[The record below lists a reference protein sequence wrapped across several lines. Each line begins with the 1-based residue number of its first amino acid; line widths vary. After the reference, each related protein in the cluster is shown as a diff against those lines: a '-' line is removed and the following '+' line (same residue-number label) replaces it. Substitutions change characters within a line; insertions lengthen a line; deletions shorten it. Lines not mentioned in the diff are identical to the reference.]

1 MAHLWHIRNLNP
13 PVVVRVG
20 PAPLKSA
27 QVKRLR
33 SRLGRLGARGPWH
46 IYGTRPNDVDETPQL
61 AVGANSDELKPCHE
75 GSVCGNPA
83 SPSWRTWRIL
93 VGMSKDL
100 TELSVSQARDH
111 FSDAVNR
118 AAFGGEITYVTRGRN
133 QQRAAA
139 IVPAELVEQYEAM
152 IDLEDGRI
160 ALERLADLKAGRT
173 AAVPAD
179 EAARALGL

>member
-1 MAHLWHIRNLNP
+1 MVRG
-13 PVVVRVG
+13 VRCVVRTVRRPG
-20 PAPLKSA
+20 S
-27 QVKRLR
+27 
-33 SRLGRLGARGPWH
+33 
-46 IYGTRPNDVDETPQL
+46 GT
-61 AVGANSDELKPCHE
+61 
-75 GSVCGNPA
+75 VCGTPRLAKLAYLAHN
-83 SPSWRTWRIL
+83 
-93 VGMSKDL
+93 VGMSTDL

-160 ALERLADLKAGRT
+160 ALERLAQSQRR
-173 AAVPAD
+173 AVD
-179 EAARALGL
+179 CGHG

>member
-1 MAHLWHIRNLNP
+1 MLTQLWSNVRRRPARPIDEPLALTIRARIGAAPTYSRFSQADPYTDTPRFAKLAYLAHN
-13 PVVVRVG
+13 
-20 PAPLKSA
+20 
-27 QVKRLR
+27 
-33 SRLGRLGARGPWH
+33 
-46 IYGTRPNDVDETPQL
+46 
-61 AVGANSDELKPCHE
+61 
-75 GSVCGNPA
+75 
-83 SPSWRTWRIL
+83 
-93 VGMSKDL
+93 VGMSTDL

-139 IVPAELVEQYEAM
+139 IVPAALVEQYEAM

-160 ALERLADLKAGRT
+160 AHERLADLDAGRT
-173 AAVPAD
+173 VAVPAD